1 MNSKSNNE
9 KRIIKKNEKMN
20 IFLKLNKDIELF
32 EKKLRGEKFIYLE
45 DNKDKDYIYIFNML
59 NKKPK
64 NNENNNKQINNK
76 KKKNQTFQRQAIM
89 KILKNQLKEQIQ
101 MIISKKR
108 KKSQKKNHQKRKEKD
123 KE

>member
-45 DNKDKDYIYIFNML
+45 DNKNKDYIDIFNML